1 MKITNNENILAE
13 EKQLMC
19 KIEAGVF
26 AAAAL
31 ARRDFSQGTAAE
43 LNQLV
48 LEGQL
53 AQEDFISKQLGL
65 VRWVI
70 GTSPA
75 RFFAS
80 YQDLYSEGL
89 VGVMQA
95 LKRFDYRKGL
105 RFSTY
110 AVPWIRYQINS
121 FSQKFYN
128 GHEVPVPDFRDEI
141 KEDDTEQN
149 QGLQEALGKI
159 DPEIERIIRWR
170 FGIDCEKR
178 TLQDLARSYGVSTTK
193 IMAWQKQGIAQ
204 LREVL
209 SVV

>member
-1 MKITNNENILAE
+1 MKISDNENILVE
-13 EKQLMC
+13 EQRLIR
-19 KIEAGVF
+19 KIEAGLF
-26 AAAAL
+26 AAESL

-43 LNQLV
+43 LNQLA
-48 LEGQL
+48 LEGQM
-53 AQEDFISKQLGL
+53 AQEEFISRQLGL

-110 AVPWIRYQINS
+110 AVPWIRYRINS
-121 FSQKFYN
+121 FSQKFHSGN
-128 GHEVPVPDFRDEI
+128 EIPVSEFNDEI
-141 KEDDTEQN
+141 SVNGGEQI
-149 QGLQEALGKI
+149 LEIQEALGKI
-159 DPEIERIIRWR
+159 DPEIEKIIRWR
-170 FGIDCEKR
+170 FGIDCQKR
-178 TLQDLARSYGVSTTK
+178 TLRELAGSYGVSTTK
-193 IMAWQKQGIAQ
+193 IVAWQKQGIAK
-204 LREVL
+204 LREIL
-209 SVV
+209 LAA